1 MGGVIAAVA
10 AATLIGNGAFFFK
23 GCLCERENHL
33 HIYTIFISRHNLHI
47 HYSQARNYCKRE
59 EMGEGEG
66 RGRGGGGEG
75 SGGGGEGKR
84 RGGGGKERAG
94 EGRGGEGE
102 KRGGEGEGKAGEQN
116 YFWVVMRTT
125 KPTLMECRLGV
136 GA

>member
-59 EMGEGEG
+59 EMREGEG
-66 RGRGGGGEG
+66 RGRGRGGGEEG
-75 SGGGGEGKR
+75 SGGGGEEKR
-84 RGGGGKERAG
+84 RGGGGKGREG
-94 EGRGGEGE
+94 EGRGGRE
-102 KRGGEGEGKAGEQN
+102 KGRGGGGKGWGTKLLLGCDEN
-116 YFWVVMRTT
+116 Y
-125 KPTLMECRLGV
+125 
-136 GA
+136 

>member
-84 RGGGGKERAG
+84 RGGGGK
-94 EGRGGEGE
+94 GRGGKG
-102 KRGGEGEGKAGEQN
+102 RGGEGEGKAGEQN